1 MMSQTGRVNKKES
14 SDSFF
19 RLEEFLLFKN
29 TKTRNSQADKL
40 AGDYLNNKRN
50 LFQKLPFKDSLNS
63 KDLVFT
69 HLKCHI
75 FVGV

>member
-1 MMSQTGRVNKKES
+1 MSQTGRVNKKES

-40 AGDYLNNKRN
+40 AGDYLNNKKN
-50 LFQKLPFKDSLNS
+50 LFQKLSFKDSLNS
-63 KDLVFT
+63 ITRTLSS
-69 HLKCHI
+69 LI
-75 FVGV
+75 